1 MSAGFE
7 PLVRTRRADR
17 TAAAPAGQ
25 SAAGPGCVAETLTVV
40 TVAATAPAKPD
51 MPNLPTM
58 RSAASR
64 RGWLHRP
71 PCHRRRRWRAGVTSR
86 RQDAAAPRA
95 GRSLDPHH
103 RMDSVPH
110 MSLTS
115 PRRDQRRRLLVA
127 WTRSADDTS
136 AAVSDHVSPAA
147 SSVAVDG
154 VQPTGLAA
162 LVPVGWV
169 RFGLAALA
177 CVAPAAASATLAVWE
192 TATGRP
198 FAAAEGRFAATLQ
211 VLRSAFDPTSVLSVP
226 EWIAHASLWVSAAF
240 AVAVRSLARQRRDDY
255 VGRHRAWGWLAGLFV
270 VTSFAASA
278 PLGQVVSAALGDA
291 TGMRPGPGGIGWW
304 VGIATTMLI
313 TTVLWAVLPLRERST
328 TFAWSATAALSWS
341 GAVVGAWLT
350 ASGTMV
356 WTHQVLAARIAWW
369 AGCSLALVSMLAATR
384 AVLREIRG
392 LVAPR
397 QSGAERRGRREQK
410 AAARAQRPVRVDDE
424 VVTTPGTEEADESGA
439 ESTNTSGAEPMFV
452 SDDMEDD
459 EADMRHLSKSERK
472 RLRKLRK
479 QRAAA

>member
-1 MSAGFE
+1 
-7 PLVRTRRADR
+7 
-17 TAAAPAGQ
+17 
-25 SAAGPGCVAETLTVV
+25 
-40 TVAATAPAKPD
+40 
-51 MPNLPTM
+51 
-58 RSAASR
+58 
-64 RGWLHRP
+64 
-71 PCHRRRRWRAGVTSR
+71 
-86 RQDAAAPRA
+86 
-95 GRSLDPHH
+95 
-103 RMDSVPH
+103 
-110 MSLTS
+110 
-115 PRRDQRRRLLVA
+115 
-127 WTRSADDTS
+127 
-136 AAVSDHVSPAA
+136 
-147 SSVAVDG
+147 
-154 VQPTGLAA
+154 
-162 LVPVGWV
+162 
-169 RFGLAALA
+169 
-177 CVAPAAASATLAVWE
+177 
-192 TATGRP
+192 
-198 FAAAEGRFAATLQ
+198 
-211 VLRSAFDPTSVLSVP
+211 
-226 EWIAHASLWVSAAF
+226 
-240 AVAVRSLARQRRDDY
+240 
-255 VGRHRAWGWLAGLFV
+255 
-270 VTSFAASA
+270 
-278 PLGQVVSAALGDA
+278 
-291 TGMRPGPGGIGWW
+291 MRPGPGGIGWW

-328 TFAWSATAALSWS
+328 TFVWSATAALSWS

-350 ASGTMV
+350 ASGTTV